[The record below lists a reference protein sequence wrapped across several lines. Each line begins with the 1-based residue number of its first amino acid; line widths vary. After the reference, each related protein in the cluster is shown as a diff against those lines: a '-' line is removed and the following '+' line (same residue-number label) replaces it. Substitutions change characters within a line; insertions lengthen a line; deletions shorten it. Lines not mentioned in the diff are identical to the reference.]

1 MMKIMIK
8 LFHVMMHGIGQT
20 RTIAIVFS
28 IGKNRRN
35 IVVAV
40 RPINVF
46 ISYKS

>member
-8 LFHVMMHGIGQT
+8 LLHVMMHGIGQT
-20 RTIAIVFS
+20 RTIAVEIS
-28 IGKNRRN
+28 IGRDRRN

-40 RPINVF
+40 RPLHVF